1 MEWKTIRLEE
11 DARGVATLTFARPD
25 RLNALTVET
34 MREIHL
40 ALDALHGRANL
51 RLLVLAA
58 DGRHF
63 TAGGDINMFRH
74 MGKAPAEQRLQAA
87 LRGSMLS
94 HRIACLPCPVVAR
107 VQGGAFGGGITL
119 IAASD
124 VAIAGA
130 GARFAFTELRR
141 GVVPTAALK
150 ALLTRIGTAAYK
162 RYLFTGETFDA
173 AEAQRIGLIDR
184 AVPDGELDGAVDA
197 AVAGCL
203 GAAPGAA
210 AAVKRA
216 LDLYDRSGPDA
227 LGIDGLYA
235 FAESWANDEGRE
247 GAASFLEKRPPAW
260 EV

>member
-1 MEWKTIRLEE
+1 MNWKTIRLEE
-11 DARGVATLTFARPD
+11 DDKAVATLTFARPD

-40 ALDALHGRANL
+40 ALDLLHRRADL
-51 RLLVLAA
+51 RLLQLAA
-58 DGRHF
+58 EGRHF
-63 TAGGDINMFRH
+63 TAGGDIGMFRH
-74 MGKAPAEQRLQAA
+74 MGTAPAEERLQAA

-94 HRIACLPCPVVAR
+94 HRIARLPCPVVAR
-107 VQGGAFGGGITL
+107 VQGGAFGGGVTL

-141 GVVPTAALK
+141 GIAPTGALQ
-150 ALLTRIGTAAYK
+150 ALLARIGTAAYK

-173 AEAQRIGLIDR
+173 VEAHRIGLVDR
-184 AVPDGELDGAVDA
+184 VVPDDRLDEAVGA
-197 AVAGCL
+197 AVADCL
-203 GAAPGAA
+203 GAAPGAV

-216 LDLYDRSGPDA
+216 LDHYDRNGPDA

-235 FAESWANDEGRE
+235 FAESWASEEGRE
-247 GAASFLEKRPPAW
+247 GAASFLEKRPPGWNA
-260 EV
+260 

>member
-1 MEWKTIRLEE
+1 MKWGTIRVEE
-11 DARGVATLTFARPD
+11 DGRGVVTLTFARPD

-34 MREIHL
+34 MREVHL
-40 ALDALHGRANL
+40 ALDALHGRTDL
-51 RLLVLAA
+51 RLLLLAA
-58 DGRHF
+58 EGRHF

-74 MGKAPAEQRLQAA
+74 MGTAPAEERLQAA

-94 HRIACLPCPVVAR
+94 HRIASLPCPVVAR
-107 VQGGAFGGGITL
+107 VQGGAFGGGVTL

-141 GVVPTAALK
+141 GVVPTGALK
-150 ALLTRIGTAAYK
+150 ALLTRIGSAAYK

-173 AEAQRIGLIDR
+173 AEARRIGLVDR
-184 AVPDGELDGAVDA
+184 AVPDDSLDEAVEA

-235 FAESWANDEGRE
+235 FAESWAGEEGRE
-247 GAASFLEKRPPAW
+247 GAASFLEKRPPGWQA
-260 EV
+260 

>member
-40 ALDALHGRANL
+40 ALDALHDRADL

-74 MGKAPAEQRLQAA
+74 MGTAPAEQRLQAA

-141 GVVPTAALK
+141 GVAPTAALR

-173 AEAQRIGLIDR
+173 AEAWRIGLIDR
-184 AVPDGELDGAVDA
+184 AVPDEELDAAVDA

-235 FAESWANDEGRE
+235 FAESWASDEGRE

-260 EV
+260 EL

>member
-1 MEWKTIRLEE
+1 MKWNNIRVEE
-11 DARGVATLTFARPD
+11 DARRVVTLTFARPD

-34 MREIHL
+34 MREVHL
-40 ALDALHGRANL
+40 ALDALHGRTDL
-51 RLLVLAA
+51 RLLLLAA
-58 DGRHF
+58 EGRHF
-63 TAGGDINMFRH
+63 TAGGDIAMFRH
-74 MGKAPAEQRLQAA
+74 MGTAPAEERLQAA

-94 HRIACLPCPVVAR
+94 HRIASLPCPVVAR
-107 VQGGAFGGGITL
+107 VQGGAFGGGTTL

-141 GVVPTAALK
+141 GVVPTGALK
-150 ALLTRIGTAAYK
+150 ALLMRIGPAAYK

-184 AVPDGELDGAVDA
+184 AVPDESLDEAVRA

-210 AAVKRA
+210 AAVKLA

-227 LGIDGLYA
+227 LGIDGLYS
-235 FAESWANDEGRE
+235 FAESWASEEGRE
-247 GAASFLEKRPPAW
+247 GAASFLEKRPPGWDA
-260 EV
+260 

>member
-11 DARGVATLTFARPD
+11 DARGVATLAFARPD
-25 RLNALTVET
+25 RLNALTAET

-40 ALDALHGRANL
+40 ALDALHGRADL

-63 TAGGDINMFRH
+63 TAGGDVNMFRH

-150 ALLTRIGTAAYK
+150 ALLTRIGAAAYK

-184 AVPDGELDGAVDA
+184 AVPDRELDGAVDA

-235 FAESWANDEGRE
+235 FAESWASDEGRE
-247 GAASFLEKRPPAW
+247 GAASFLEKRPPGW

>member
-25 RLNALTVET
+25 RLNALTVKT

-40 ALDALHGRANL
+40 ALDTLHGRADL

-74 MGKAPAEQRLQAA
+74 MGEAPAEQRLQAA

-124 VAIAGA
+124 VAIAGT

-173 AEAQRIGLIDR
+173 AEARRIGLIDR

-235 FAESWANDEGRE
+235 FAESWASDEGRE

>member
-1 MEWKTIRLEE
+1 MGWETIRLEE
-11 DARGVATLTFARPD
+11 DARGVATLTLARPD

-40 ALDALHGRANL
+40 ALDALHGRTDL

-58 DGRHF
+58 EGRHF

-74 MGKAPAEQRLQAA
+74 MGTAPAEQRLQAA

-124 VAIAGA
+124 VAVAGA

-173 AEAQRIGLIDR
+173 AEARRIGLIDR
-184 AVPDGELDGAVDA
+184 AVPDEELDAAVDA

-216 LDLYDRSGPDA
+216 LDLYDRSGPDS

-235 FAESWANDEGRE
+235 FAESWASEEGRE
-247 GAASFLEKRPPAW
+247 GAASFLERRPPAW
-260 EV
+260 DL

>member
-11 DARGVATLTFARPD
+11 DARGVTTLTFARPD
-25 RLNALTVET
+25 RLNALTAET

-40 ALDALHGRANL
+40 ALDELHGRTHL
-51 RLLVLAA
+51 RLLLLAA
-58 DGRHF
+58 EGRHF
-63 TAGGDINMFRH
+63 TAGGDVNMFRH
-74 MGKAPAEQRLQAA
+74 MGAAPAEERLQAA

-94 HRIACLPCPVVAR
+94 HRIARLPCPVVAR

-141 GVVPTAALK
+141 GVAPTGALK

-173 AEAQRIGLIDR
+173 DEAQRIGLVDL
-184 AVPDGELDGAVDA
+184 AVPDEKLDETVDA

-235 FAESWANDEGRE
+235 FAESWASEEGRE
-247 GAASFLEKRPPAW
+247 GAASFLEKRPAVW
-260 EV
+260 EP